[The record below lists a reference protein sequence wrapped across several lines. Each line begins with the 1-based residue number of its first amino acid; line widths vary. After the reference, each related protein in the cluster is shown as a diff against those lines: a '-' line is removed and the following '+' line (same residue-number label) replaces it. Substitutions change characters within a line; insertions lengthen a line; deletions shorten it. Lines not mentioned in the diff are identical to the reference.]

1 MMENHYKSGEKAISQ
16 ISGHYYK
23 DIYIYPFCWYILW
36 QLFIYTLSIPTLQKN
51 AIKCFLAIFWGL
63 AQFFSYFDPIIPLQ
77 EFVKFCPKAEEERA

>member
-1 MMENHYKSGEKAISQ
+1 MVRKLFLKFLVIITKTYIFILSAGIFSGNFLYMLCQAP
-16 ISGHYYK
+16 YYK
-23 DIYIYPFCWYILW
+23 
-36 QLFIYTLSIPTLQKN
+36 KN